1 MYDQEPTNY
10 VFWVLLGIFGASVV
24 GFIWIRRIARGDP
37 DPESFRS
44 TASAVRDY
52 LPIVGI
58 AAVVVLLATVFF
70 IANR

>member
-1 MYDQEPTNY
+1 MYDQEPNIY
-10 VFWVLLGIFGASVV
+10 ALWLLLGALGASAVAL
-24 GFIWIRRIARGDP
+24 FWIRRIAKGDP

-58 AAVVVLLATVFF
+58 AAVAVLLATVLF